1 MALITAAK
9 GMDGFVSKMTDF
21 LAINYPGQLEKASPK
36 IFIGK
41 NKDSAPGMDAGFR
54 ITGSVKNATPVY
66 MERPDKQISQNIIA
80 NPMEA
85 NGGQIKFENRVTDSE
100 ANFIGE
106 AIKEMQKAKGM
117 TFDEAKAKVYDSMP
131 LIGYKDKETNSFVAR
146 PYIKGVND
154 SELQNLNTPFWN
166 ITYMNKIFKQPMLTG
181 YARRLVSEV
190 GVGNVWADA
199 VSIWTESF
207 EGMARVQNVAKTT
220 GQHNINE
227 ASKVRTHQIV
237 SDFVNIVADF
247 ESSTADAI
255 YGGLN
260 GNPLTNQAIGD
271 NEKYTRMMLEQM
283 HNALIYFGNEA
294 TGFQGLAQLT
304 TEEEWDEAPFEYI
317 YKDPTNTTKGADML
331 EKLNT
336 MIGDWLEELN
346 FLPTKVRIN
355 CSPTMYK
362 CLKWSLT
369 SKVYNPSSPLKFI
382 AEGFD
387 GRQKFMETTPIKSMD
402 DVQRYYEF
410 YADPMLAATDE
421 SNGIINPF
429 NDDDTDLMYVTF
441 PEFQSDLEEGGLTD
455 VVMAPVAISN
465 MVLPYFYGN
474 SRDGQGRTMVKRIGS
489 VMCPVNGAIKVI
501 RGIGRNLSYTP
512 TT

>member
-1 MALITAAK
+1 MALITA
-9 GMDGFVSKMTDF
+9 SKPYQAFADKMSDF
-21 LAINYPGQLEKASPK
+21 LVSQYPGQIDKASTK
-36 IFIGK
+36 IFIGR
-41 NKDSAPGMDAGFR
+41 NQDSAPGSDAGFR
-54 ITGSVKNATPVY
+54 ITGRARDAAPIY
-66 MERPDKQISQNIIA
+66 METPDKVIPDHLIA
-80 NPMEA
+80 NRNEA
-85 NGGQIKFENRVTDSE
+85 CGGMKFVNRVSDA
-100 ANFIGE
+100 ANEFIQE
-106 AIKEMQKAKGM
+106 AIKGCMSAKGM
-117 TFDEAKAKVYDSMP
+117 SFEEAKQKVFDGID
-131 LIGYKDKETNSFVAR
+131 LIGYKDQKTGEFVAE
-146 PYIKGVND
+146 PIIKGVND
-154 SELQNLNTPFWN
+154 ADVQSLNTPFWN

-181 YARRLVSEV
+181 YARRLVAET
-190 GVGNVWADA
+190 GVANVWADA

-207 EGMARVQNVAKTT
+207 EGMARVANVAKTT

-227 ASKVRTHQIV
+227 ASKTRTGQII
-237 SDFVNIVADF
+237 SEFVNIVADF
-247 ESSTADAI
+247 ETSASDGI

-260 GNPLTNQAIGD
+260 GNPLTNAAIGD
-271 NEKYTRMMLEQM
+271 NEKYTRLMLEQM
-283 HNALIYFGNEA
+283 HNALLYFGDTA
-294 TGFQGLAQLT
+294 SGFEGLAQQT
-304 TEEEWDEAPFEYI
+304 VEIQWDKAPFEYI
-317 YKDPTNTTKGADML
+317 YNDATNSTKGADML
-331 EKLNT
+331 ETLNT

-387 GRQKFMETTPIKSMD
+387 GRQKFMETTPGNSMD

-410 YADPMLAATDE
+410 YADPMLAATD
-421 SNGIINPF
+421 SANGLYNPF
-429 NDDDTDLMYVTF
+429 NNDDTDLMYVTF

-474 SRDGQGRTMVKRIGS
+474 SRDGQGRTMLKRIGS
-489 VMCPVNGAIKVI
+489 VLCPVDGAVKII

-512 TT
+512 AS